1 MLQALSEHS
10 EPCRLPCFW
19 SYSSPE
25 LLSACQILASLMM
38 GRQYFQN
45 NVVKGSER
53 EIQLM
58 VAKLRE
64 ETKEKGIWDV
74 EWLAGS

>member
-1 MLQALSEHS
+1 M
-10 EPCRLPCFW
+10 
-19 SYSSPE
+19 
-25 LLSACQILASLMM
+25 ID
-38 GRQYFQN
+38 RQYFQN
-45 NVVKGSER
+45 DVVKGSER

-64 ETKEKGIWDV
+64 KTEEKGMQDM